1 MCYFVVVV
9 FFYKRVICLQAKVK
23 TTRDIIRW
31 GEKTILENIEQRQV
45 DPNVFGCAESSGD
58 VGFPLA
64 LHTFIARLF

>member
-1 MCYFVVVV
+1 MSLISKGCVHGP
-9 FFYKRVICLQAKVK
+9 L
-23 TTRDIIRW
+23 RW

-64 LHTFIARLF
+64 LHTFIARRF